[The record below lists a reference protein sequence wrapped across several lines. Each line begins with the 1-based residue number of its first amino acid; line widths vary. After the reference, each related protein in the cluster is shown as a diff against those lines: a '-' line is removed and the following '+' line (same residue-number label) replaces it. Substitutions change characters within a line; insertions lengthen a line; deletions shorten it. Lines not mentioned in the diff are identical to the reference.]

1 MLVRTNIFVYL
12 QNIFAVLT
20 IYFLLFASICC
31 RLVLQSA
38 NEHRDIIRLC
48 SWLSRFLY
56 LF

>member
-38 NEHRDIIRLC
+38 NEHRDIIRMCL
-48 SWLSRFLY
+48 WLSRFIY